1 MANQPNVL
9 GVTSVSVHILVEV
22 REVFEVDRPAHPYQF
37 LDNFE
42 EFGVPLP
49 VLVLVLATAEHEHHA
64 DLLGNS
70 SHLQLVD
77 VRVAI
82 AVGYVGDRAEV
93 GLELLD

>member
-22 REVFEVDRPAHPYQF
+22 REVFEVNRPAHPNQI

-42 EFGVPLP
+42 EFRVTFL

-64 DLLGNS
+64 DFLGNA
-70 SHLQLVD
+70 SHL
-77 VRVAI
+77 
-82 AVGYVGDRAEV
+82 
-93 GLELLD
+93 